1 MINEGNY
8 IDYRYF
14 DAYNIIP
21 RYEFGHGLSY
31 TTFNYTNLSIAS
43 PSTSL
48 PTYPTG
54 TPSVGAP
61 PTRPLGHRGADQRH
75 DHKHCPPGRRRGAAA
90 VYRVPHG
97 GEAAHAGN
105 CVGLSVLRLRRGM
118 R

>member
-1 MINEGNY
+1 MLMINEGNY

-14 DAYNIIP
+14 DAYNITP

-54 TPSVGAP
+54 TPSVGGPPKTSGTPWCGSAP
-61 PTRPLGHRGADQRH
+61 RSTNTAPLDGAEVPQLYIGFPT
-75 DHKHCPPGRRRGAAA
+75 
-90 VYRVPHG
+90 
-97 GEAAHAGN
+97 EAKQP
-105 CVGLSVLRLRRGM
+105 M
-118 R
+118 RATAWV

>member
-14 DAYNIIP
+14 DAYNITP

-31 TTFNYTNLSIAS
+31 TTFNYTNLSIAF

-54 TPSVGAP
+54 TPSVGGPPPPQDLWDTVVRISATITNTAP
-61 PTRPLGHRGADQRH
+61 LDGAEVPQLYIGFPT
-75 DHKHCPPGRRRGAAA
+75 
-90 VYRVPHG
+90 
-97 GEAAHAGN
+97 EAKQP
-105 CVGLSVLRLRRGM
+105 M
-118 R
+118 RATAWV